1 MFFKAKKPVIS
12 MLLFSL
18 VFSEQ
23 MAFAA
28 TVPPTIDPTC
38 SVKLEEIIK
47 NAKAKIIAFKD
58 ERDLA
63 QGDKDALDQIDLKIK
78 EELPKIKDDLG
89 IALADDAGERI
100 AKDYEDQMDSL
111 NKKIDD
117 FRGCGNNLSCLKVRG
132 QKILLWTDKA
142 RESIRAGIKAE
153 GEAKEM
159 LVSAAESMAT
169 EMVSIQKF
177 EEAAEDKNIGQPI
190 KDEYLQKVEDA
201 FNKTPPAAQNY
212 FLKLGM
218 IYWDNIKALFSKS
231 LISNPARLL
240 NFGKDITTILTIQ
253 QASKW
258 VFTKIGWLAKGEP
271 FKNSAW
277 VIPNTIVM
285 VYLGWVKGG
294 EATAE
299 MDRPFTLNAG
309 DPFRALPALMYG
321 ANGFKTELRQRF
333 SSLVTLFFAE
343 LPIMYLVRTV
353 TDSILHVSSST
364 HGLTNAA
371 ILFGQTAVFLA
382 GFHLYLAARGSLFDK
397 PFFLNILPNLKKGT
411 RNSFEVGLYNAL
423 RENGGLDDQLS
434 LSEFRERLAP
444 SYITK
449 KKDRE
454 AAELKLYEKSNQVIP
469 FSVFSAGLNE
479 DYQIY
484 KSYYTHV
491 DTLENNFS
499 PALADLDRQRTV
511 LIPAGEWP
519 IRLFNESTGSLL
531 LFAWLQAV
539 NAVFAHFLR

>member
-1 MFFKAKKPVIS
+1 
-12 MLLFSL
+12 
-18 VFSEQ
+18 
-23 MAFAA
+23 MAFAG
-28 TVPPTIDPTC
+28 TC

-47 NAKAKIIAFKD
+47 NAKTKITEFRD

-63 QGDKDALDQIDLKIK
+63 QGDIETLEKIDLKIK

-89 IALADDAGERI
+89 IALADDAGEHI

-111 NKKIDD
+111 NEKIDD
-117 FRGCGNNLSCLKVRG
+117 FRGCGNNLACLKVRG
-132 QKILLWTDKA
+132 QKILLWADKA
-142 RESIRAGIKAE
+142 RESIRAGVKAE
-153 GEAKEM
+153 GQAKEM

-177 EEAAEDKNIGQPI
+177 EEVAEDKNISQPT
-190 KDEYLQKVEDA
+190 KDGYLQKVEDA
-201 FNKTPPAAQNY
+201 FNKAPPATQNY
-212 FLKLGM
+212 FLRLGM
-218 IYWDNIKALFSKS
+218 IYWENIKALFSKS
-231 LISNPARLL
+231 LITDPARLL

-258 VFTKIGWLAKGEP
+258 AFTKIGWLAKGEP

-299 MDRPFTLNAG
+299 MDRPFTLNEG

-321 ANGFKTELRQRF
+321 ANGFKTELQQRF

-397 PFFLNILPNLKKGT
+397 PFFLNILPNLKRGT
-411 RNSFEVGLYNAL
+411 KNSFEVGLYNVL
-423 RENGGLDDQLS
+423 KENGGLANMS
-434 LSEFRERLAP
+434 LSDFRERMAP

-449 KKDRE
+449 KKDRI
-454 AAELKLYEKSNQVIP
+454 AAERQLYEKSSQEVP
-469 FSVFSAGLNE
+469 FGAFSTSLNE
-479 DYQIY
+479 DYFVY
-484 KSYYTHV
+484 KSYYAHIKP
-491 DTLENNFS
+491 LEYNFS
-499 PALADLDRQRTV
+499 PDLADLNKQRTV

-539 NAVFAHFLR
+539 NAVFVHFLK